1 MNSIEIQHPQFAS
14 FENPK
19 KKQEN
24 GINSIAMDNRIKS
37 KFAVNFGY
45 RQSMSR
51 IFLQYAVILGC
62 RMQALRLV
70 SVLLRQMIGFLC
82 YMKAIADKEK
92 NIFIINMGL

>member
-1 MNSIEIQHPQFAS
+1 
-14 FENPK
+14 
-19 KKQEN
+19 
-24 GINSIAMDNRIKS
+24 MDNRIKS

-51 IFLQYAVILGC
+51 ISLQYAVILGC

-70 SVLLRQMIGFLC
+70 FVLLRQTIGFLC